1 MLKPLRDRVVL
12 KVEEEAEKTVGG
24 FVLAG
29 ASQEKSQLAQVVAVG
44 EGKYSHGTLLA
55 PTVKVGDR
63 VVFDKFAGQEVK
75 DGEEVYLIVREKEI
89 LAIVE

>member
-1 MLKPLRDRVVL
+1 MLKPLRDHVVL

-29 ASQEKSQLAQVVAVG
+29 ASQEKSQLATVVAVG
-44 EGKYSHGTLLA
+44 EGKYNHGVLLA

-75 DGEEVYLIVREKEI
+75 DGEEVYLVVREKEI
-89 LAIVE
+89 LAILE